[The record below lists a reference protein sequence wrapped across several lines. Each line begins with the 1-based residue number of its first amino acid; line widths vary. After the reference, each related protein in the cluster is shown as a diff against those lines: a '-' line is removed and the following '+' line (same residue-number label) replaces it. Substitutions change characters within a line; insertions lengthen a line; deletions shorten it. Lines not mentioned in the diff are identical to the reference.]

1 MNPFLLAALVFGAIG
16 LVQEAMD
23 AKEKEVKPAKPAKPK
38 AIAAPA
44 PGPQTIVNVGAEKKA
59 TVEKKAA
66 KKVAPEPK
74 PSDG

>member
-23 AKEKEVKPAKPAKPK
+23 AKESEKKPTPKPAKPK
-38 AIAAPA
+38 ALPA
-44 PGPQTIVNVGAEKKA
+44 QPGPTTVVNVGGQDKP
-59 TVEKKAA
+59 TVEKKPA
-66 KKVAPEPK
+66 KKPAKEPT